1 MSNRVSV
8 FAIFGTGNVVG
19 VEPIVTLVG
28 ELQAKPGFKFVFRG
42 ASEACASCKLREVC
56 VMKLEPDTIYKVVE
70 VLKKKHKC
78 PLREGWVVVAKVV
91 EAEVEALLDAKMAV
105 EDAIITFKRR
115 KCEKASCAMW
125 GTCQS
130 PYVKEGE
137 KYRVLK
143 VERDGVFCYGRKML
157 KVLLSRV
164 K

>member
-1 MSNRVSV
+1 
-8 FAIFGTGNVVG
+8 VG

-28 ELQAKPGFKFVFRG
+28 ELQAKPGFKFIFQG
-42 ASEACASCKLREVC
+42 ASEVCANCKLREVC
-56 VMKLEPDTIYKVVE
+56 VMKLEPNVVYKVIE

-78 PLREGWVVVAKVV
+78 PLRGGWVLVAKVV

-115 KCEKASCAMW
+115 KCDNTSCAMW
-125 GTCQS
+125 SVCQS

-137 KYRVLK
+137 KYRVLR
-143 VERDGVFCYGRKML
+143 VERNGVFCNGRKML

>member
-1 MSNRVSV
+1 
-8 FAIFGTGNVVG
+8 

-28 ELQAKPGFKFVFRG
+28 ELQAKPGFKFIFQG
-42 ASEACASCKLREVC
+42 ASEFCAKCKLREVC
-56 VMKLEPDTIYKVVE
+56 VMKLEPNTIYKVVE

-91 EAEVEALLDAKMAV
+91 EAEVEALLEAKMAV

-115 KCEKASCAMW
+115 KCDNSDCAMW
-125 GTCQS
+125 SICQS

-137 KYRVLK
+137 RYRVLR
-143 VERDGVFCYGRKML
+143 VEREGVFCDGRKML

>member
-1 MSNRVSV
+1 
-8 FAIFGTGNVVG
+8 VG

-28 ELQAKPGFKFVFRG
+28 ELQAKPGFKFVFQG
-42 ASEACASCKLREVC
+42 VSEACANCKLREFC
-56 VMKLEPDTIYKVVE
+56 VMRLEPNTIYKVVE
-70 VLKKKHKC
+70 VLKKKHRC

-115 KCEKASCAMW
+115 KCENAKCTMW
-125 GTCQS
+125 SICQS

-137 KYRVLK
+137 KYKVLR
-143 VERDGVFCYGRKML
+143 VERDGVFCNGRKML
-157 KVLLSRV
+157 KVLLSRI